1 MNVTTDAPPVP
12 PTVSPALSRRD
23 ALAAL
28 AGTLASAAAFGFS
41 RPATAQ
47 QGDPKKEVVQTAK
60 FKIGEGREEEA
71 MTMLR
76 GLAAKVEELEPGV
89 LTYLVYRP
97 ANDATT
103 VFFFEIYA
111 DEAAL
116 AAHGQQPHLV
126 ELRGAFQS
134 GLFAPPVEIVR
145 LDAIG
150 GFAR

>member
-1 MNVTTDAPPVP
+1 MNVPTDATPAPA
-12 PTVSPALSRRD
+12 PTSACSRRD

-28 AGTLASAAAFGFS
+28 AGTLGAAAAFGFV
-41 RPATAQ
+41 RPAAAQ
-47 QGDPKKEVVQTAK
+47 EGEKKSVVQTAK
-60 FKIGEGREEEA
+60 FQFDAAREKEA
-71 MTMLR
+71 IEMLR

-89 LTYLVYRP
+89 LAYMVHRVSSEPT
-97 ANDATT
+97 A

-116 AAHGQQPHLV
+116 AAHGQQPHLM
-126 ELRGAFQS
+126 ELRTAFQG

-150 GFAR
+150 GFSR

>member
-1 MNVTTDAPPVP
+1 MNIPTDATPVP
-12 PTVSPALSRRD
+12 ATDSPALSRRD
-23 ALAAL
+23 ALTAL
-28 AGTLASAAAFGFS
+28 AGTLAGAAAFGFS

-47 QGDPKKEVVQTAK
+47 EGGAKKEVVQTAK
-60 FKIGEGREEEA
+60 FKIGAGREEEA
-71 MTMLR
+71 LTMLR

-89 LTYLVYRP
+89 LTYLIYRP

-116 AAHGQQPHLV
+116 AAHGEQPHLM
-126 ELRGAFQS
+126 ELRGGFQS